1 MHHTQQKIQE
11 RKEEIGEGALKNG
24 TECKGDEGRQME
36 DEGKREEVEVSK
48 KGEKEEEDEQKD
60 RRVE

>member
-1 MHHTQQKIQE
+1 M
-11 RKEEIGEGALKNG
+11 KNG

-60 RRVE
+60 RRVK